1 MSDNQGNKADLKSI
15 RKSFGM
21 SQGDFARMLKIHKET
36 WGKWERGQ
44 QEPPAIALTALEML
58 EMMRNKGVLIDW
70 INQC

>member
-1 MSDNQGNKADLKSI
+1 MTPADLKSI
-15 RKSFGM
+15 RQSFGM

-58 EMMRNKGVLIDW
+58 EMMRKKGVLIDW
-70 INQC
+70 IDQC